1 MSGTPDTRIPR
12 GAVVVLVIAFV
23 LQVVVAAYTP
33 LDGDESL
40 YWEWSRHLAW
50 GYLDHPPGVAWMVR
64 FGTAVLGDTT
74 LGVRLFG
81 VIANAT
87 AAWIAVVL
95 AVRHAGARAALPAAI
110 GLSSLPMLGNWL
122 VLATPDNGLYAAG
135 MLTLLLVDNALRAAP
150 GSRVAT
156 GWWILAGAALGA
168 AGLAKELAVLLAL
181 GAGFA
186 LVTHRESRR
195 SLATPGPYLGA
206 AIALA
211 MVLPVVLWNRAH
223 DWVFFRFLLSRGLG
237 EQSGGATGRLLDLVV
252 GQVGLVS
259 PVLLVLL
266 LAAVIAT
273 LRAPRTPGAHL
284 LAVQSLVVLGWFAVV
299 ATRHEVEENWL
310 LLAWPPAAI
319 LLALQVAARR
329 WRRSF
334 AVGAALGGAAV
345 LLIHAHVLFGVLPLD
360 PRHDPFRRGHGW
372 REVAARVAVA
382 RTATRSATWV
392 AGNRF
397 QDASQLA
404 FHLPDHPAMFSLNM
418 RSRGNQY
425 DLWPGFAEAA
435 EPGDALLLVLDDPGE
450 ADLVDRL
457 RPHFGEVE
465 SVELVETDALVPKR
479 IWRLGGWRG
488 GWP

>member
-1 MSGTPDTRIPR
+1 VNEIPDTRIPR

-23 LQVVVAAYTP
+23 LQLVVAACTP

-64 FGTAVLGDTT
+64 LGTALLGDTT

-81 VIANAT
+81 VIGNAA

-95 AVRHAGARAALPAAI
+95 AVRHAGAHAALPAAI
-110 GLSSLPMLGNWL
+110 GVSSLPMLGNWL

-135 MLTLLLVDNALRAAP
+135 MLTLLLVDNALRAAA
-150 GSRVAT
+150 GGKAAT
-156 GWWILAGAALGA
+156 GWWLLAGVALGA

-181 GAGFA
+181 GVGIA
-186 LVTHRESRR
+186 LVTNRESRR
-195 SLATPGPYLGA
+195 SLATTGPYLGA
-206 AIALA
+206 SIALA
-211 MVLPVVLWNRAH
+211 MVLPVVLWNRAN
-223 DWVFFRFLLSRGLG
+223 DWVFFRFVLSRGLG
-237 EQSGGATGRLLDLVV
+237 EQSGGAAGRLLDLVL
-252 GQVGLVS
+252 GQLGLVS
-259 PVLLVLL
+259 PILLVLL
-266 LAAVIAT
+266 VAAVIAT

-284 LAVQSLVVLGWFAVV
+284 LAVQSLVVLCWFVVV
-299 ATRHEVEENWL
+299 AARHEVEENWL

-319 LLALQVAARR
+319 LLAMRVAERR
-329 WRRSF
+329 WRRGF

-345 LLIHAHVLFGVLPLD
+345 LLIHAHVLFGVLSLD

-382 RTATRSATWV
+382 RTSTGADTWV

-404 FHLPDHPAMFSLNM
+404 FHLPDHPPVFSLNL

-425 DLWPGFAEAA
+425 DLWPGFADRAA
-435 EPGDALLLVLDDPGE
+435 VGDALLLVVDDPAE
-450 ADLVDRL
+450 ADLVERL
-457 RPHFGEVE
+457 RPHFSEVA
-465 SVELVETDALVPKR
+465 SVELVETAALVPKR